1 VAAKQLSAGG
11 VLILRPDSGDAC
23 VTTVDALRACAHVF
37 GTDTNAKG
45 YAVLRR
51 AGVLQGDSMDAGRI
65 AAVLEAVQAAGFS
78 AQCVAFGIG
87 GALLQKVH
95 RDTMSFATKLCH
107 VSYADG
113 TARDC
118 MKTPKTDLGKSSLPG
133 ILQVRRGA
141 DGVAR
146 AYPVPAAG
154 AGVPMVAP
162 EDNLLQV
169 VYDKG
174 PVAPPPPPAH
184 EPQGRGD
191 EDGGGGFDAL
201 RRRVAAQWAAAPAR
215 GDPISPPLRALMADV
230 ARRRERDAA
239 HAAAA
244 AAAGASSGN
253 GARPMMSVD
262 EQTTVS

>member
-1 VAAKQLSAGG
+1 VDTYDQAAALSDILPAVAAKQLSAGG
-11 VLILRPDSGDAC
+11 VLILRPDSGDARA
-23 VTTVDALRACAHVF
+23 TTVEALRACARVF
-37 GTDTNAKG
+37 GADTNAKG

-65 AAVLEAVQAAGFS
+65 RDVLEAVQAAGFS

-107 VSYADG
+107 VGYADG
-113 TARDC
+113 SARDC

-146 AYPVPAAG
+146 AYPVPDAG
-154 AGVPMVAP
+154 AGAPMVAP

-169 VYDKG
+169 VYDKR
-174 PVAPPPPPAH
+174 PVAPPPPPAA
-184 EPQGRGD
+184 EPQGRG
-191 EDGGGGFDAL
+191 DGGGGFDAL

-215 GDPISPPLRALMADV
+215 GDPISPPLRALMTEV
-230 ARRRERDAA
+230 ARKREKDAARDAA
-239 HAAAA
+239 
-244 AAAGASSGN
+244 
-253 GARPMMSVD
+253 RDV
-262 EQTTVS
+262 V